1 MFFGKDNPNL
11 TLQLQ
16 KHVKP
21 FLLFYALVLFMPE
34 LFVVL
39 FLTFM
44 SQESKSAQKMFQSVD
59 NMLKQYLKN
68 YVQDID

>member
-1 MFFGKDNPNL
+1 
-11 TLQLQ
+11 
-16 KHVKP
+16 
-21 FLLFYALVLFMPE
+21 MPE